1 MAITNSGKDFLY
13 SEWPGPYTHI
23 KHAVPSLTVTLA
35 ASGPT
40 IISLTQPSPAF
51 LVGEQVRLRD
61 ATKTAYAYVTAS
73 AVGTVTIQPY
83 TSASNSGWP
92 ASLSFTSASLE
103 SVVATPTRAA
113 TLTIDLTDAPVGA
126 SYTYIILGTANIGQS
141 NPLNV
146 SHAWLRAQATVADPY
161 AGTPDI
167 GRMRAT
173 HTGSATHNFV
183 ASRRVTLSAGSSY
196 LFQVEF
202 ASDDTTGGTT
212 TAQYAALC
220 AIRYTSVYAATTDDN
235 GANATDLTSAYNSNT
250 PVYGNVRA
258 LATNIPAGRYLLVAT
273 GAVGTSNL
281 IDDTVCRLTTTTATT
296 VAEGRFKFDH
306 VNDYYPFS
314 YIGVKTL
321 TGTNAIVLQLAR
333 AGTTSTARLRNVQ
346 FCAIPIPAWIASIA
360 SSDFTGTA
368 QSTTGAVPASFNTI
382 KQSNP
387 VSLSQGFH
395 LEVLSAGV
403 AATTAGTSIGPIW
416 NDPVTVYGTRSQGAI
431 YTTAQ
436 TYATSWFKGRTRATG
451 TTSNVL
457 VSVPTTSN
465 TSVASNPQ
473 FFWLRQATFPD
484 PGLESKPLSAALGN
498 TNFLRT
504 ATIASKTSEA
514 TYYPARYL
522 LSDHRTRR
530 WRSTSS
536 STAQSIS
543 FDLGSARTPTMLALI
558 DYNGTT
564 GIITL
569 QSSSNS
575 SFSSDLQTYSFSTD
589 QQSAYSRTL
598 CFYPGT
604 DNWGAAP
611 TARQFWRLTLPAG
624 ATADAYHELG
634 GVWLGTYEPFA
645 VVSSLSIDS
654 QDDSPI
660 AESRAGARYVDQF
673 RPIAKVS
680 LSVEYLGLA
689 SAQALRD
696 RLLGLRQDPVVI
708 DVHAVS
714 SAAGLYPYGRFFGY
728 LDPGGISADLQG
740 GNQNTISLSFV
751 ESRG

>member
-13 SEWPGPYTHI
+13 AEQSGSATHI
-23 KHAVPSLTVTLA
+23 KHSVPSLTVTLV
-35 ASGPT
+35 ASGTTT
-40 IISLTQPSPAF
+40 ITLTQPSPAF

-92 ASLSFTSASLE
+92 ASTSFTSATLE
-103 SVVATPTRAA
+103 SVSETPTRAA

-141 NPLNV
+141 SAANV
-146 SHAWLRAQATVADPY
+146 SLAWLRAQATVADPY

-167 GRMRAT
+167 GKMRAT

-183 ASRRVTLSAGSSY
+183 ASRRVTLSAGSTY

-202 ASDDTTGGTT
+202 ASDTTGGTT

-235 GANATDLTSAYNSNT
+235 GVNATDLTSTTNSNT
-250 PVYGNVRA
+250 PAYTSARA
-258 LATNIPAGRYLLVAT
+258 LATNIQAGTYLLVAT
-273 GAVGTSNL
+273 GAVGTNN
-281 IDDTVCRLTTTTATT
+281 ITDDTVCRLTTATA
-296 VAEGRFKFDH
+296 VAEGRFKFDN

-314 YIGVKTL
+314 YIGVKTF

-346 FCAIPIPAWIASIA
+346 LCAIPLPAWIASTA
-360 SSDFTGTA
+360 SSDFTGVNASITA
-368 QSTTGAVPASFNTI
+368 QVPNFFNTI
-382 KQSNP
+382 KQSAS

-395 LEVLSAGV
+395 LEVVSAGV
-403 AATTAGTSIGPIW
+403 AATTASAIGPVW
-416 NDPVTVYGTRSQGAI
+416 NDTAAPIFGTRYQGAS

-436 TYATSWFKGRTRATG
+436 TYATSWFRGRTRAPG
-451 TTSNVL
+451 ATTNVL
-457 VSVPTTSN
+457 VSVPAFSN

-504 ATIASKTSEA
+504 ATIASRTSEA

-543 FDLGSARTPTMLALI
+543 FDLGSARVPTMLALI

-564 GIITL
+564 GIVTL
-569 QSSSNS
+569 QSSTNS
-575 SFSSDLQTYSFSTD
+575 SFSSDLQTYSLWTD
-589 QQSAYSRTL
+589 QQSPYSRTL

-654 QDDSPI
+654 QDDSPT

-714 SAAGLYPYGRFFGY
+714 AASGLYPYGRFFGY

-740 GNQNTISLSFV
+740 GNENTISLSFV

>member
-1 MAITNSGKDFLY
+1 MAITTTGKDVLY
-13 SEWPGPYTHI
+13 AEASGSATHI
-23 KHAVPSLTVTLA
+23 NHAVTGLTVTLA

-40 IISLTQPSPAF
+40 TITLTQPSPAF
-51 LVGEQVRLRD
+51 FVGEQVRLRD
-61 ATKTAYAYVTAS
+61 TSKTAYAYVTAS
-73 AVGTVTIQPY
+73 AVATVTIQPY
-83 TSASNSGWP
+83 TSTSNIVWP
-92 ASLSFTSASLE
+92 ASTLFTSATLE

-113 TLTIDLTDAPVGA
+113 TLTIDLRDAPTGQTYSYLIVG
-126 SYTYIILGTANIGQS
+126 IGNVGQS
-141 NPLNV
+141 AAVNV
-146 SHAWLRAQATVADPY
+146 SNTWLRAQATSTDPY
-161 AGTPDI
+161 AGTSDI
-167 GRMRAT
+167 GLIQTT
-173 HTGSATHNFV
+173 HTSSATHNFV
-183 ASRRVTLSAGSSY
+183 GSRRELLAAGNQYIYQLEFGSATSGGTATLQYGALLAIRYVSTGAVISDTNGTGTDVTSVSTTFATAKALGSNALSAGTYLIVATAAVGSS
-196 LFQVEF
+196 VTG
-202 ASDDTTGGTT
+202 DDTQFRLITD
-212 TAQYAALC
+212 AA
-220 AIRYTSVYAATTDDN
+220 ASTKI
-235 GANATDLTSAYNSNT
+235 
-250 PVYGNVRA
+250 
-258 LATNIPAGRYLLVAT
+258 
-273 GAVGTSNL
+273 
-281 IDDTVCRLTTTTATT
+281 
-296 VAEGRFKFDH
+296 AEGRFKFDAGT
-306 VNDYYPFS
+306 DYYPFS

-321 TGTNAIVLQLAR
+321 TGTNDVRLQIAR
-333 AGTTSTARLRNVQ
+333 TGATATAKAKNIQL
-346 FCAIPIPAWIASIA
+346 CAIPLPSWIVAST
-360 SSDFTGTA
+360 SSDFTGQIVTLTTTSTFISLLKQSDAVTLIGGSHIEIVSTGVSSLVAGTTFGPIWAERSSAGIFGNRYQGGTA
-368 QSTTGAVPASFNTI
+368 TATQYYATAWISRGTRTAGSTTNLLT
-382 KQSNP
+382 
-387 VSLSQGFH
+387 
-395 LEVLSAGV
+395 
-403 AATTAGTSIGPIW
+403 ATTASPG
-416 NDPVTVYGTRSQGAI
+416 TVYAI
-431 YTTAQ
+431 H
-436 TYATSWFKGRTRATG
+436 
-451 TTSNVL
+451 
-457 VSVPTTSN
+457 
-465 TSVASNPQ
+465 PQ

-504 ATIASKTSEA
+504 ATIASRTSEA
-514 TYYPARYL
+514 TNYPTRYL

-543 FDLGSARTPTMLALI
+543 FDLGSARLPTMLALI

-569 QSSSNS
+569 ESSSNS
-575 SFSSDLQTYSFSTD
+575 SFSSNVQTYSLSTD
-589 QQSAYSRTL
+589 QQSSYSRTL
-598 CFYPGT
+598 CFYPRT

-714 SAAGLYPYGRFFGY
+714 SASGLYPYGRFFGY

-740 GNQNTISLSFV
+740 GNQNTISLSFI